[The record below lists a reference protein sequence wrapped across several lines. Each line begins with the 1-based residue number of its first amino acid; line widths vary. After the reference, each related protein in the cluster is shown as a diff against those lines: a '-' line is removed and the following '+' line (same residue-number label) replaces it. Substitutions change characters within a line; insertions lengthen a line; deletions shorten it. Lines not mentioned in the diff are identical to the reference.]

1 MYVIQ
6 RAPTRGIRWCQ
17 NNLFIFQLVFFRK
30 IVIDKTRSFD
40 LTRAPPGSPTEHASP
55 GGGGVV
61 FPPVSSG
68 NKDRRGTRE
77 AVIESSRQ
85 DDSNQYLKFS

>member
-1 MYVIQ
+1 MSFN
-6 RAPTRGIRWCQ
+6 APRREEYDGAKIIYLSWIK
-17 NNLFIFQLVFFRK
+17 LFFFRK
-30 IVIDKTRSFD
+30 IVINKTRSFD
-40 LTRAPPGSPTEHASP
+40 FTRAPPGSPTEHASP
-55 GGGGVV
+55 GGGVI

-68 NKDRRGTRE
+68 TKDRRGTRE